1 MSNCA
6 VKVAFLVG
14 EGDIKKLATMDASFA
29 DSLAKA
35 LTGLTIGKA
44 VVKLTARPGEQ
55 QPSPV
60 VVQLDYIPHEAERT
74 GIHTQAF
81 DPG

>member
-14 EGDIKKLATMDASFA
+14 GGDIKELATMDASFA

-35 LTGLTIGKA
+35 LTGLTIGRA
-44 VVKLTARPGEQ
+44 VVKLPARSGE
-55 QPSPV
+55 
-60 VVQLDYIPHEAERT
+60 
-74 GIHTQAF
+74 
-81 DPG
+81 